1 MPKTEHSKQKKA
13 ILCLSGG
20 LDSATCLAMANAQG
34 FDVYALSFSYGQRHS
49 VELQA
54 AGRIAQE
61 MGAKEHRI
69 AELDLRLF
77 GGSALTSDME
87 VPKEDVVEDIAEE
100 IPVTYVPARNTIF
113 LSYAL
118 AYAEVIGAQDMFIG
132 VNAVDYSG
140 YPDCRPDYISAYE
153 TMANLATAISTEED
167 ARLTLHTPLIDMSKG
182 DIIATGTKLGVDYSK
197 TLSCYDPT
205 AEGLACGHCHSCLL
219 RKKGFEDAGLK
230 DVTRYA

>member
-1 MPKTEHSKQKKA
+1 MPETTHNTRPNA
-13 ILCLSGG
+13 VLCLSGG
-20 LDSATCLAMANAQG
+20 LDSATCLAMAKAQG
-34 FDVYALSFSYGQRHS
+34 FNVFCLSFSYGQRHS

-54 AGRIAQE
+54 ARELANS
-61 MGAKEHRI
+61 MGAQEHRI

-77 GGSALTSDME
+77 GGSALTADID
-87 VPKEDVVEDIAEE
+87 VPKEAQVEDIAED

-118 AYAEVIGAQDMFIG
+118 AYAEVIGAQDIFIG

-140 YPDCRPDYISAYE
+140 YPDCRPDYIAAYE
-153 TMANLATAISTEED
+153 KMANLATAISTED
-167 ARLTLHTPLIDMSKG
+167 NAKLTLHTPLIDMTKA

-205 AEGLACGHCHSCLL
+205 PEGLGCGHCHSCLL
-219 RKKGFEDAGLK
+219 RQKGFADAGLE
-230 DVTRYA
+230 DVTRYI